1 MQTGNVF
8 PAYIPGSYSKSKYM
22 CKGGGDMKK
31 RGKRIA
37 AVFLA
42 AAMTMLPVER
52 FMGKKFRTVPSLRRM
67 IRRQEESREG
77 SGI

>member
-42 AAMTMLPVER
+42 AAMTMLPV
-52 FMGKKFRTVPSLRRM
+52 GTAYG
-67 IRRQEESREG
+67 EEIQNGAEPATDDPAAREG